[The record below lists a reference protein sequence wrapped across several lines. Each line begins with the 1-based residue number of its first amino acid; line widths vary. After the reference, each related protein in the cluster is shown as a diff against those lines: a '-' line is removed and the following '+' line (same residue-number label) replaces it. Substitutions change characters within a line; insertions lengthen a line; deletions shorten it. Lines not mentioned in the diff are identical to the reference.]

1 MILLRSALF
10 NGWFFGVTFVM
21 VFPGAAIRL
30 LAPSY
35 TLAFAMLWAR
45 VVLAG
50 LEPIC
55 GIRVAVTGREHLPNQ
70 GAALIASRHQ
80 STFDTLVWL
89 TLVPRC
95 CYVAKLELM
104 RIPLFG
110 GMLKDSGTI
119 LIDRSLGAQTMRD
132 LMAGGERA
140 AGEERQIVIFPEGTR
155 ADPGAPLALQP
166 GIAALAAR
174 TRLGVIP
181 VATDSG
187 NHWGRR
193 AFRKLPGTIHI
204 VIRPPIPAG
213 TPRRELMRLL
223 AERLELESLSVDNS
237 VD

>member
-10 NGWFFGVTFVM
+10 NLWFFGVTFVM
-21 VFPGAAIRL
+21 VFPGALIRML
-30 LAPSY
+30 TPSL
-35 TLAFAMLWAR
+35 TLRFAMLWAR

-50 LEPIC
+50 LGPIC
-55 GIRVAVTGREHLPNQ
+55 GIRIAIAGAENLPTE

-89 TLVPRC
+89 TLVPSC

-140 AGEERQIVIFPEGTR
+140 AAEGRQIVIFPEGTR

-187 NHWGRR
+187 RCWGRR

-204 VIRPPIPAG
+204 VIRQKIQPG

-223 AERLELESLSVDNS
+223 AERLELESVAVDNS
-237 VD
+237 VG